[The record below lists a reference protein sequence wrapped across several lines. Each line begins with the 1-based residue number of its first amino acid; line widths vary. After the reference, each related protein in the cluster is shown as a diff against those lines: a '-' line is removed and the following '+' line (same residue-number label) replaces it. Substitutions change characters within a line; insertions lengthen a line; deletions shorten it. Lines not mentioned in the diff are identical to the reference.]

1 MITCHCGLHYLPQ
14 KASTRAAGTSTE
26 KDPTGHEGDV
36 NSLYVITFDKDQK
49 LVHHSRK
56 NPVIVLGSGD
66 LSPQVS
72 GNQGTTEAILVSAS
86 TKYLLVV
93 VNPGTLLET
102 RLRALTAGALY
113 NDINMAIVKS
123 LTAGSKPE
131 TLVGEIADPADSG
144 KGFTM
149 INAGSYDVSGDKW
162 NQGCLL
168 DVETNVISVDGTTIK
183 DEAAAKEEAEK
194 VGNRA
199 TLKIERLAAKKWK

>member
-1 MITCHCGLHYLPQ
+1 MALQ
-14 KASTRAAGTSTE
+14 A
-26 KDPTGHEGDV
+26 
-36 NSLYVITFDKDQK
+36 
-49 LVHHSRK
+49 
-56 NPVIVLGSGD
+56 
-66 LSPQVS
+66 S

-102 RLRALTAGALY
+102 RLKALTAGALY
-113 NDINMAIVKS
+113 NDINMAIVNS
-123 LTAGSKPE
+123 LASNSKPE

-194 VGNRA
+194 LG
-199 TLKIERLAAKKWK
+199 TERR

>member
-1 MITCHCGLHYLPQ
+1 M
-14 KASTRAAGTSTE
+14 
-26 KDPTGHEGDV
+26 
-36 NSLYVITFDKDQK
+36 
-49 LVHHSRK
+49 
-56 NPVIVLGSGD
+56 
-66 LSPQVS
+66 SPQVS

-144 KGFTM
+144 NGFTM

-183 DEAAAKEEAEK
+183 DEAAAKEEAEQSDAE
-194 VGNRA
+194 N
-199 TLKIERLAAKKWK
+199 